1 MRRIMLFMAASLLM
15 ATQACSVNVPKEVK
29 DTFAKKFP
37 SVTKVK
43 WSKEN
48 DKALEA
54 EFKLDGK
61 TESALFSL
69 DGTWMETE
77 EEIAVDVLP
86 QAVKTTLDA
95 KFAKMTVKEC
105 EKVTNSDS
113 SLTYEL
119 EIKTLDGVK
128 EVVFNTQGDIIKVEP
143 AGEED

>member
-15 ATQACSVNVPKEVK
+15 AAQACSVNVPKDVK
-29 DTFAKKFP
+29 DAFAKKFP
-37 SVTKVK
+37 TVKWEK

-48 DKALEA
+48 DKTLEA
-54 EFKLDGK
+54 EFVLDGK
-61 TESALFSL
+61 TVSALFSL

-86 QAVKTTLDA
+86 QEVKATLEA

-105 EKVTNSDS
+105 EKVTKSNS

-119 EIKTLDGVK
+119 EIKTAEGVK
-128 EVVFNTQGDIIKVEP
+128 EVVFNPQGEILKVE
-143 AGEED
+143 AASAED